1 MLIVGRHRSSQI
13 ATCLAAAGDFHMT
26 SDQAI
31 AIVSRQ
37 IETIG
42 AQWLALCD
50 EASLGPV
57 DRALFWGRQFLNP
70 FAFYELEG
78 PAAVL
83 AERAATIRGQV

>member
-1 MLIVGRHRSSQI
+1 
-13 ATCLAAAGDFHMT
+13 

-42 AQWLALCD
+42 AQWLSLCD
-50 EASLGPV
+50 EAGLGKV
-57 DRALFWGRQFLNP
+57 DRALFWGRQFLNT

-83 AERAATIRGQV
+83 AERAAKIRGQV